1 MKYSWMAILATC
13 TLISFANAS
22 NTNSK
27 YYEISLQQI
36 IENNADCVRE
46 ICSNKIYLKTDSIFI
61 SEKGVYMMLN
71 DFDDYAYLPEL
82 CTDADGYF
90 IRVILNLMLTKQEI
104 TKENALNVEGDI
116 IHLVKIQIV
125 RKIKDNGSL
134 KIIERCLSCDSQQF
148 NNFIRSY

>member
-1 MKYSWMAILATC
+1 MAILATC

-90 IRVILNLMLTKQEI
+90 IRVNFGLGNDFES
-104 TKENALNVEGDI
+104 NADQAGNY
-116 IHLVKIQIV
+116 Q
-125 RKIKDNGSL
+125 RKCSECG
-134 KIIERCLSCDSQQF
+134 RGYYTSCKNPDCPK
-148 NNFIRSY
+148 NKR